1 MDVALLLGAFP
12 RLKGMERKDLLA
24 KNNDIFRTTG
34 KAIDQVAKKTVK
46 VVVVGKSL
54 FECDS
59 WHDCSAWF
67 FFSCRGSKF
76 KNCVKIW
83 KKYERSDIPINHNI

>member
-46 VVVVGKSL
+46 VVVVGESL
-54 FECDS
+54 FECDNR
-59 WHDCSAWF
+59 HDCFAC
-67 FFSCRGSKF
+67 FSFLCGSK
-76 KNCVKIW
+76 
-83 KKYERSDIPINHNI
+83 INLIAV